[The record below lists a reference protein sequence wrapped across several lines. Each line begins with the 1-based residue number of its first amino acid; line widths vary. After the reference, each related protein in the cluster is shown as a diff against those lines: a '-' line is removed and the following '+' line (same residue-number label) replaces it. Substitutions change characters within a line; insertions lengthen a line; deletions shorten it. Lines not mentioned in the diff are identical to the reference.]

1 MYIRTHEGVG
11 RIPTSYSYDAP
22 INELRRYTPLG
33 DVAPQSGSITVAK
46 LAGSLTNLVF
56 WARHPNLQDRALKP
70 NTKEAAE
77 WSRILNAD
85 VKPALHSSSTQRKI
99 GQLIFFARHPDV
111 LGHFKEQPK
120 DKQQKLSQEFEHI
133 CKNIVQPWLASQL
146 ARGAVNSRTIF
157 VVDNDAFRSLPLE
170 TRTRAGN
177 EIAGQFAFVNGN
189 APMSVIF
196 VEPRRFPEA
205 FNFSDAVVSVT
216 DPNTPPNIHV
226 YWALRQQVNNLNR
239 AIGALGN
246 RVRIPAPDRTRLN
259 PERYGIASMNKFVT
273 PAAGGTQVAAP
284 LMASAV
290 RVNELVDYLN
300 KEYIPAEYRDGR
312 STKKNDI
319 PKDKTAWTVEQK
331 ELVGIALGRAMA
343 HEVRHLYVRNPVHAA
358 DGLGSDSARLFGKDA
373 VTFSTADKTNIVSS
387 ITGLEGQQGTR
398 VVAGSYAAAER
409 SLDFP
414 F

>member
-56 WARHPNLQDRALKP
+56 WARHPNLKDRALKP

-157 VVDNDAFRSLPLE
+157 VVDNDAFRSLPF
-170 TRTRAGN
+170 G
-177 EIAGQFAFVNGN
+177 
-189 APMSVIF
+189 
-196 VEPRRFPEA
+196 
-205 FNFSDAVVSVT
+205 DT
-216 DPNTPPNIHV
+216 DPR
-226 YWALRQQVNNLNR
+226 WQ
-239 AIGALGN
+239 
-246 RVRIPAPDRTRLN
+246 
-259 PERYGIASMNKFVT
+259 
-273 PAAGGTQVAAP
+273 
-284 LMASAV
+284 
-290 RVNELVDYLN
+290 
-300 KEYIPAEYRDGR
+300 
-312 STKKNDI
+312 
-319 PKDKTAWTVEQK
+319 
-331 ELVGIALGRAMA
+331 
-343 HEVRHLYVRNPVHAA
+343 
-358 DGLGSDSARLFGKDA
+358 
-373 VTFSTADKTNIVSS
+373 
-387 ITGLEGQQGTR
+387 
-398 VVAGSYAAAER
+398 
-409 SLDFP
+409 
-414 F
+414 